1 MQPPLPEAL
10 LARLSDFLAVHM
22 GLSFPKERWIDL
34 ARGIAA
40 AAGAFR
46 FADTESCIRWLLSE
60 TVTRNQIEVL
70 ASHLTVGE
78 TYFFREKAGLEAL
91 EQHIL
96 PKLLAA
102 RADSTHALR
111 IWSAGCCTGEEAYSI
126 AMVLD
131 RAIPDAKAGSVSI
144 LATDINPDFLRKAAQ
159 GVYGEWSFRGA
170 PAWIR
175 GRHFKN
181 RRDGRF
187 ELHARLR
194 KKVTFSY
201 LNLAEDVYPSPA
213 NGTNAM
219 DVIFCRNVLM
229 YFTPE
234 RTKAVAANLYRAL
247 AHGGWLIVGAAEA
260 SGALFPQFS
269 AIEFPGAVLYR
280 KGGAADHPSAAAVE
294 HGAPPSAAEPH
305 VPFAQTLPVP
315 SGRAASRAV
324 ESVVQN
330 EVPPRPGDGEA
341 LSRKARMHANRG
353 RLAEAAEWCEK
364 AIAAEKMNPAHHYL
378 LAAIQQEQ
386 GRADAAA
393 ESLKR
398 ALYLDPDYGLAYFAL
413 GNLRLAQARHRE
425 ARRHFTTALE
435 LLAKHAHDEVV
446 AGSDGVTAGRLAEI
460 VASALA
466 SLP

>member
-1 MQPPLPEAL
+1 MQPPLPETL
-10 LARLSDFLAVHM
+10 LSRLSDFLAAHM
-22 GLSFPKERWIDL
+22 GLSFPKERWNDL
-34 ARGIAA
+34 AGGIAA
-40 AAGAFR
+40 AARTFH
-46 FADTESCIRWLLSE
+46 FADTEACIRWLLSG
-60 TVTRNQIEVL
+60 TATRNQIEVL
-70 ASHLTVGE
+70 AGHLTVGE

-96 PKLLAA
+96 PELLAA
-102 RADSTHALR
+102 RADSTRALR

-131 RAIPDAKAGSVSI
+131 RAIPDAQAWNVAM
-144 LATDINPDFLRKAAQ
+144 LATDINPDFLRKAVQ
-159 GVYGEWSFRGA
+159 GVYGEWSFRDA
-170 PAWIR
+170 PVWIR

-187 ELHARLR
+187 ELHPRLR

-234 RTKAVAANLYRAL
+234 RAKAAAANFYRAL
-247 AHGGWLIVGAAEA
+247 VHGGWLIVGAAET
-260 SGALFPQFS
+260 SGALFSQFS

-280 KGGAADHPSAAAVE
+280 KGGGADHPSAAAVE
-294 HGAPPSAAEPH
+294 HWAPPRAAEPPVTLAQAPA
-305 VPFAQTLPVP
+305 VPR
-315 SGRAASRAV
+315 GRATSHAAETV
-324 ESVVQN
+324 PQN
-330 EVPPRPGDGEA
+330 KMAPQPGDGDA

-353 RLAEAAEWCEK
+353 HLAEAALWCEK
-364 AIAAEKMNPAHHYL
+364 AIAADKMNPAHHYL
-378 LAAIQQEQ
+378 LAAVQQEQ
-386 GRADAAA
+386 GWADAAA

-413 GNLRLAQARHRE
+413 GNLRLVQARHRE